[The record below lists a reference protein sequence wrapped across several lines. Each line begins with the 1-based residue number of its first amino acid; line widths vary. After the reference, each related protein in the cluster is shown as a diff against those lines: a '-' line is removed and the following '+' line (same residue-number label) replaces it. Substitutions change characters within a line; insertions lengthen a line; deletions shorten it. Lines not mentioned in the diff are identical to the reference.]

1 MRDDTRYRDLPTTDW
16 PVARSDDL
24 LDALQ
29 ADYLPDLDHVD
40 MRGLLVDPRLG
51 RVALVSSFGAESAV
65 LLHYVTQVFPD
76 IPVLFIDT
84 GTHFPETLEYRD
96 RLAARLKLNLVNLRP
111 DPSLIAG
118 EDPAGDLARRD
129 PNMCCTLRKTFP
141 LADALE
147 GFDTWI
153 SGRKRYQGQ
162 TRAALPALE
171 RDGGHVKVNPLVF
184 WSPDEIAAYF
194 RKHELPRHP
203 LVDKGYVSIGCA
215 PCTRPVRAGE
225 DLRAGRWA
233 DNPDKTECGI
243 HLGPDGRFVRG
254 WARRD

>member
-1 MRDDTRYRDLPTTDW
+1 MRDDTRYRDASRSDW
-16 PVARSDDL
+16 PIGGSDAL
-24 LDALQ
+24 LEALQ
-29 ADYLPDLDHVD
+29 ADYLPDLGHVD
-40 MRGLLVDPRLG
+40 MGGLLTDPRLG

-65 LLHYVTQVFPD
+65 LLHYVTRVFPD

-84 GTHFPETLEYRD
+84 GCHFPETLAYRD
-96 RLAARLKLNLVNLRP
+96 DLAARLNLNLVNLRP
-111 DPSLIAG
+111 DAALIAE
-118 EDPAGDLARRD
+118 EDPTGDLPRRD

-147 GFDTWI
+147 GYETWI

-171 RDGGHVKVNPLVF
+171 RDGTHIKVNPLVF
-184 WSPDEIAAYF
+184 WSPQEISEYF
-194 RKHELPRHP
+194 KLHDLPRHP
-203 LVDKGYVSIGCA
+203 LVDRGYVSIGCA
-215 PCTRPVRAGE
+215 PCTRPVKQGE
-225 DLRAGRWA
+225 DIRAGRWA

-254 WARRD
+254 RGR